1 MTQPASVQP
10 ASLNILAVSG
20 SLRAGSYNSA
30 LLRLAIECAPP
41 DLRIERHEIRPIP
54 FFDADVERQGDP
66 QPVVEWK
73 NAIYAA
79 DGVLIATP
87 EYHHSIP
94 GVLKNALDWAGR
106 SPKGVSNASLARKA
120 VGIMGTGGVAG
131 SARAQLHLR
140 QVLAETRS
148 YVMIEPAVIVPF
160 ARQKFDESGKLLDEA
175 VRKQV
180 TDFMAAFAGWVRKVR
195 TIA

>member
-1 MTQPASVQP
+1 M
-10 ASLNILAVSG
+10 
-20 SLRAGSYNSA
+20 
-30 LLRLAIECAPP
+30 LRLAIECAPP
-41 DLRIERHEIRPIP
+41 QLRVDRYDIRPIP
-54 FFDADVERQGDP
+54 FFDADVEKQGDP
-66 QPVVEWK
+66 QPVVDWK
-73 NAIYAA
+73 NAISEA

-106 SPKGVSNASLARKA
+106 SPKGVSNASMARKA

-148 YVMIEPAVIVPF
+148 YVMIEPTVVVPL
-160 ARQKFDESGKLLDEA
+160 ARQKFDETGKLLDEA

-180 TDFMAAFAGWVRKVR
+180 TDFMTAYAAWVPKIKSI
-195 TIA
+195 T